1 MRLLKYITIIL
12 ILFSC
17 EKEEPKPER
26 NIDLSNVID
35 NTYQVVV
42 WDFKDID
49 AGDEYDLLSV
59 NPECD
64 TIYVHFGSTELL
76 IVRVD
81 GMYGSP
87 SLYKKIKLTYEF
99 EGDNIFLR
107 RDTFTRWKITTLTD
121 TRLNYKGT
129 HDLHQQFQ
137 KVNIK
142 LAKMTNHPEV
152 VITTMGY

>member
-17 EKEEPKPER
+17 EKEEPRPER
-26 NIDLSNVID
+26 NVDLNNVIG
-35 NTYQVVV
+35 NTYQVAV
-42 WDFKDID
+42 WGFKDID

-76 IVRVD
+76 IVRVN
-81 GMYGSP
+81 GMYGLP
-87 SLYKKIKLTYEF
+87 SLYKKIKFTYEF
-99 EGDNIFLR
+99 EDDEIFLR
-107 RDTFTRWKITTLTD
+107 RDTFTRWKITTLTN
-121 TRLNYKGT
+121 TRFNYEGM

-142 LAKMTNHPEV
+142 FAKMTKHPEV